1 MKKLMILAAMLA
13 AVVSANAQVKE
24 LRHEIGV
31 TYGIGYSIIGDGI
44 GVGLSSIITGYDLE
58 NDKRFGSLSLEY
70 YYHLKPRFAIGLV
83 GCFSTFSNDL
93 VDKGTYQVDGTRK
106 RTYVTVMPSIK
117 YYWVNNEH
125 FGFYSKLAAG
135 VMFDTDTYK
144 PSNNKINSGNKNSET
159 SGYFGFQISPIGLEA
174 GSKNVRGM
182 VEFGFGEQGV
192 AALAGLKFKF

>member
-1 MKKLMILAAMLA
+1 MMA
-13 AVVSANAQVKE
+13 AVVSANAQVKD

-31 TYGIGYSIIGDGI
+31 TYGIGYSTIGDGI
-44 GVGLSSIITGYDLE
+44 GVGLSSLITGHDLE
-58 NDKRFGSLSLEY
+58 NGKRFGSLSLEY
-70 YYHLKPRFAIGLV
+70 FYHLKPRFAIGLV
-83 GCFSTFSNDL
+83 GSFSTFSNDL
-93 VDKGTYQVDGTRK
+93 VAKDTHQVDGTRK

-144 PSNNKINSGNKNSET
+144 PSNNNINNGEKLSE
-159 SGYFGFQISPIGLEA
+159 SSAYFGCQISPIGLEA

-182 VEFGFGEQGV
+182 IELGFGEQGV
-192 AALAGLKFKF
+192 GALAGLKFKF